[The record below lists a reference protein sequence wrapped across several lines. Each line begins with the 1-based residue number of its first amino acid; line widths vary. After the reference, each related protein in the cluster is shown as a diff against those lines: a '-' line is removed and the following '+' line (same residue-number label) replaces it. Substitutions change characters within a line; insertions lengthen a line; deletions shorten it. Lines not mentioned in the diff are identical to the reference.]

1 MCVIVQS
8 NAQVYGSYSDGQMDK
23 LFAINRLQ
31 IWASVLKKQ
40 NMGY

>member
-8 NAQVYGSYSDGQMDK
+8 NSQVYGSYSDGQTDK

-31 IWASVLKKQ
+31 MWASILNK
-40 NMGY
+40 

>member
-1 MCVIVQS
+1 MCVIIQS

-31 IWASVLKKQ
+31 MWASILNK
-40 NMGY
+40 